1 MNTNVVVPPTEV
13 APAAQPDTLPPS
25 QPASGLAGL
34 RERFAA
40 LSLQRKLV
48 FGAGVAALVAIFAA
62 LLFLLFGSNNSY
74 KVLYANLGDKDGGA
88 VIGQLTQMGIPYK
101 FAEGS
106 TAILVPADQV
116 HDARL
121 KLAAAGLPKG
131 SVVGFELMDNTRF
144 GITQFQERL
153 SFQRG
158 LEGELTRTIT
168 ALSAVQDARVHL
180 ALPNQNGF
188 FRAQQSPSASVM
200 LSLHPGR
207 TLDRSQL
214 AGIVHL
220 VSSSVPEM
228 DAKAVSVIDQNGNLL
243 SATAEAGNGLDT
255 QQLRYT
261 SQVEALYTQRILD
274 ILEPVVG
281 AGNLRA
287 QVTAEIDFSESQST
301 SEEFRPNQDISQAAV
316 RSHRQS
322 SATGNELARLPSG
335 VPGAAS
341 NQPPEAVTAP
351 VNGPAQQM
359 QVAGQRGANPT
370 GGNQRS
376 ESVTNYEVDKTVRVT
391 RAASG
396 GIKRL
401 NAAVVVNHR
410 AVVNSEGQT
419 SHVALSEDELAKL
432 TVLVQESI
440 GFNAERGDSVK
451 VVDAPF
457 RVDSG
462 EPDLPLWQQPE
473 VLNLAGNAV
482 LPLVLG
488 LLALVLIFAVIRPAL
503 RPAARHDPQEPKLRA
518 IVDETPLL
526 PGPGGVDMAASS
538 LPAVSKPKPL
548 DERLE
553 AARHLARDNPAA
565 VANIVRGWVTPPQT

>member
-13 APAAQPDTLPPS
+13 APAALPEPLPP
-25 QPASGLAGL
+25 PATGLAGL
-34 RERFAA
+34 RERLAA
-40 LSLQRKLV
+40 LSTQRKLV
-48 FGAGVAALVAIFAA
+48 FGASVAALVAVFSV
-62 LLFLLFGSNNSY
+62 LLFLLLGNNNTY

-88 VIGQLTQMGIPYK
+88 VISQLTQMGIPYK
-101 FAEGS
+101 FTEGS
-106 TAILVPADQV
+106 SAILVPAEQV

-200 LSLHPGR
+200 LSLYPGR

-243 SATAEAGNGLDT
+243 SATAEAGNGLDA
-255 QQLRYT
+255 QQLRHT
-261 SQVEALYTQRILD
+261 SQVEALYTRRIMD

-287 QVTAEIDFSESQST
+287 QVTAEIDFSETQST

-316 RSHRQS
+316 RSHKQS
-322 SATGNELARLPSG
+322 SATGNDLTRLPSG

-351 VNGPAQQM
+351 INGPAQQM
-359 QVAGQRGANPT
+359 QVAGQRGTNPA
-370 GGNQRS
+370 GSNQRS

-396 GIKRL
+396 AIKRL

-410 AVVNSEGQT
+410 AVVDAEGKT
-419 SHVALSEDELAKL
+419 SHVALNEDELAKL
-432 TVLVQESI
+432 TALVQESI
-440 GFNAERGDSVK
+440 GFNAARGDSVK
-451 VVDAPF
+451 VIDAPF
-457 RVDSG
+457 RLESDS
-462 EPDLPLWQQPE
+462 PDLPLWQQPE
-473 VLNLAGNAV
+473 VLTLANNAI
-482 LPLVLG
+482 LPLVLA

-503 RPAARHDPQEPKLRA
+503 RGPRERGKQGPKLHA

-526 PGPGGVDMAASS
+526 PGPDGVDMASS
-538 LPAVSKPKPL
+538 LPVPSKPKPL

-553 AARHLARDNPAA
+553 SARNLARENPAA